1 MRLGVLSVITRYAE
15 ELPDPARMNTPRQV
29 SKPSPRPPSRARDFL
44 RRGGL
49 LSRWHPQYEFRPGQL
64 AMAEEVE
71 AALAENRHLV
81 VEAGTGTGKTLA
93 YLLPVITSGKRVVIS
108 TGTKNLQE
116 QLFFKD
122 IPFLKKNLGRELKV
136 AYMKGRNNY
145 LCRQKLYESEK
156 RPALNGLVEI
166 EDFGMIRAW
175 EAETENG
182 DRAEL
187 KKLPQDSTV
196 WAKLDAR
203 RELCSGQ
210 KCEQFDRCFVTLMHQ
225 RAAESDIII
234 VNHHLFFADLSL
246 RDNEY
251 ASILPDYQ
259 AVIFDEA
266 HEIEDVA
273 GQHFGIQISD
283 YRFEELARDIHH
295 AAFRGDF
302 GSKDLDRALDAF
314 RIRFSAFFELFASY
328 QGRSGFLDRKDFA
341 EKNSKEYSALLN
353 SLEMLGTQLK
363 QVSKQTDEIIP
374 LQRRTAELDKETR
387 FLIESDDQRFVHWV
401 EKRSRATFL
410 QATPI
415 DVSEL
420 LQEHLFEQVGTV
432 VLTSATL
439 AVGSK
444 FDYIRGRLGLQSSR
458 ELVVPGHFDFEGQ
471 VLFYVPPN
479 LPDPRSE
486 QFVKAASDEVLRIL
500 RSSRG
505 RAFVLF
511 TSYQQMRAVHDFVSF
526 AIEYPTLLQGSA
538 PNSALLDEFRST
550 PNCVLFATASFWQ
563 GVDVPGAQLS
573 CVIIDKLPFAVPS
586 DPVVEAR
593 IRSIRE
599 AGGNPFF
606 DYQIPQAVIS
616 LKQGFGR
623 LIRSSK
629 DRGTLVLLDNRVLK
643 QRYGEIFLESL
654 PDYTFTTTFE
664 DVDEFFRQPGR
675 AGFDK

>member
-44 RRGGL
+44 RRSGL

-458 ELVVPGHFDFEGQ
+458 ELVVPGHFDFEDQ

>member
-1 MRLGVLSVITRYAE
+1 M
-15 ELPDPARMNTPRQV
+15 
-29 SKPSPRPPSRARDFL
+29 
-44 RRGGL
+44 
-49 LSRWHPQYEFRPGQL
+49 
-64 AMAEEVE
+64 
-71 AALAENRHLV
+71 
-81 VEAGTGTGKTLA
+81 
-93 YLLPVITSGKRVVIS
+93 ITSGKRVVIS

-187 KKLPQDSTV
+187 KKLPQDSSV

-328 QGRSGFLDRKDFA
+328 QGRSGFRDRKDFA
-341 EKNSKEYSALLN
+341 QKNSKEYTALLN
-353 SLEMLGTQLK
+353 SLEMVGTQLK

-420 LQEHLFEQVGTV
+420 LQERLFEQVGTV

-458 ELVVPGHFDFEGQ
+458 ELVVPGHFDFEDQ

-664 DVDEFFRQPGR
+664 DVDDFFRQPGR
-675 AGFDK
+675 GCAT

>member
-1 MRLGVLSVITRYAE
+1 
-15 ELPDPARMNTPRQV
+15 
-29 SKPSPRPPSRARDFL
+29 
-44 RRGGL
+44 
-49 LSRWHPQYEFRPGQL
+49 
-64 AMAEEVE
+64 MAEEVE

-187 KKLPQDSTV
+187 KKLPQDSSV

-314 RIRFSAFFELFASY
+314 RIRFSAFFELFANY
-328 QGRSGFLDRKDFA
+328 QGRSGFRDRKDFA

-420 LQEHLFEQVGTV
+420 LQERLFEEVGTV

-458 ELVVPGHFDFEGQ
+458 ELVVPGHFDFEDQ